1 MNYTEAKKLYI
12 ERFGG
17 FPEFLFMGADENEV
31 LPYIQKALKTGKEI
45 EATDNGAIF

>member
-1 MNYTEAKKLYI
+1 MTYGEAKNLYI

-31 LPYIQKALKTGKEI
+31 LSHILKALKTGKEI
-45 EATDNGAIF
+45 KAPNDETVY